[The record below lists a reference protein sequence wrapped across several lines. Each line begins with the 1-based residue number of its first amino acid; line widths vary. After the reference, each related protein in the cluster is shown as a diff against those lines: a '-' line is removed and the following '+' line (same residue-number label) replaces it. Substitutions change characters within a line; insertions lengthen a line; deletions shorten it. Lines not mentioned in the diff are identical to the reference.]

1 MLRWSL
7 LFALALFGCNGDPL
21 VDPHDGV
28 VGIDLTVRPHG
39 DFSVSSCRVAQ
50 IGFVANA
57 ADLQSAAR
65 VCDGKGT
72 FIYTAVIT
80 RRTGQSRLT
89 NSPHPGHMHTRLA

>member
-21 VDPHDGV
+21 VDPHDGG

-39 DFSVSSCRVAQ
+39 DFSVSACRVAQ

-57 ADLQSAAR
+57 ADLQIAAWIE
-65 VCDGKGT
+65 DAKGT
-72 FIYTAVIT
+72 FVDTAFVT
-80 RRTGQSRLT
+80 RLTGQLGLANR
-89 NSPHPGHMHTRLA
+89 PGDGLLNTGFR